1 MKTVKELRDYLA
13 NLPDDMI
20 IVHFIEDMERSGYV
34 PNIYPHVAN
43 MSPIKKQTYD
53 SFDGT
58 AYDYTHYIYDEK
70 GTSVLAL
77 N

>member
-34 PNIYPHVAN
+34 PNVYPRVAN
-43 MSPIKKQTYD
+43 MSPTKEQTYD
-53 SFDGT
+53 LFDGT
-58 AYDYTHYIYDEK
+58 AYDYTHYIYDKK
-70 GTSVLAL
+70 GTPVLAL